1 MASSYASALTKSA
14 ENTNYHQ
21 NAIDAAKAGDWDG
34 VKTNL
39 AQREQKVAA
48 TGNNWGK
55 TSADIYSELWN
66 EYGAK
71 PQQESIAEMASTLKS
86 LFSGGGAYAK
96 ALEQQQAANKAN
108 VEKAVGTLSAQK
120 TSTDKSYADMFKQL
134 YLEKMKAKKN
144 IGQQMAA
151 QGITGGAAEST
162 MLGINTQYADA
173 LRKGEESRIDAQ
185 SDLDKAI
192 ADARL
197 TGDISNAQL
206 AADSAKQQATSYA
219 NILQNLIN
227 RQDNLDAVEREEAN
241 NAKAYAYQTA
251 MQLLQSGN
259 MASDELLSS
268 AGISKADAA
277 SIVAAAK
284 RKNAGAVTKPTAAQA
299 ELAITALQNGDT
311 SSEVRTILEGYYDVP
326 LESIMKA
333 YGIASEMTEP
343 ISDTDLNAKV
353 RNVLQLVENGDV
365 NGAKNLIDGFWGRLS
380 DRQRYQV
387 RSRLSGSGIEY
398 EA

>member
-39 AQREQKVAA
+39 AQREQKVAE
-48 TGNNWGK
+48 TGENWGK

-71 PQQESIAEMASTLKS
+71 PQQGSIAEMASTLKS

-108 VEKAVGTLSAQK
+108 VEKAVGTLNAQK

-162 MLGINTQYADA
+162 MLGLNTQYADA
-173 LRKGEESRIDAQ
+173 LRKGEESRIGAQ

-197 TGDISNAQL
+197 TGDISNVQL

-251 MQLLQSGN
+251 MQLLQGGN
-259 MASDELLSS
+259 MTSDELLSS

-284 RKNAGAVTKPTAAQA
+284 RTNAGAVTKPTAAQA
-299 ELAITALQNGDT
+299 ELALMAAINGDR
-311 SSEVRTILEGYYDVP
+311 SE
-326 LESIMKA
+326 S
-333 YGIASEMTEP
+333 
-343 ISDTDLNAKV
+343 
-353 RNVLQLVENGDV
+353 
-365 NGAKNLIDGFWGRLS
+365 
-380 DRQRYQV
+380 V
-387 RSRLSGSGIEY
+387 RSIIESYYAMPLTSVLGVYGVTAAPGESDAAKLSRYLERANELAEGGATLATLANSIQGWVNSGEISQGQ
-398 EA
+398 ADTIAASFGF

>member
-14 ENTNYHQ
+14 ANTNYHQ
-21 NAIDAAKAGDWDG
+21 NAIDAAKAGDWEG

-39 AQREQKVAA
+39 AQREKKVAA

-71 PQQESIAEMASTLKS
+71 PQQESIVEMVSSLKNV
-86 LFSGGGAYAK
+86 FGGGGSYSK

-108 VEKAVGTLSAQK
+108 VEKAVSTLNAQK

-162 MLGINTQYADA
+162 MLGLNTQYEDA
-173 LRKGEESRIDAQ
+173 LRKGEESRIGAQ

-192 ADARL
+192 ANARL

-241 NAKAYAYQTA
+241 NAKAYAYQIA

-284 RKNAGAVTKPTAAQA
+284 RKNGAVTKPTAAQA
-299 ELAITALQNGDT
+299 ELALRAAINGDR
-311 SSEVRTILEGYYDVP
+311 SE
-326 LESIMKA
+326 S
-333 YGIASEMTEP
+333 
-343 ISDTDLNAKV
+343 
-353 RNVLQLVENGDV
+353 
-365 NGAKNLIDGFWGRLS
+365 
-380 DRQRYQV
+380 V
-387 RSRLSGSGIEY
+387 RSIIESYYAMPLTSVLGVYGVTAAPGESDAAKLTRYLERANELAEGGATFATLANSLQSWVNSGEISQGLADTI
-398 EA
+398 AASFGF